1 VIPRIVRLPHP
12 LSDLNAGELVHYRWW
27 SDERTSWI
35 TDGIPKIVI
44 SIESGIASILTDHGL
59 SRVPITLLKRAE
71 DDDDAAFF
79 ADVL

>member
-27 SDERTSWI
+27 SDERSSWI
-35 TDGIPKIVI
+35 SDGVPKIVI

-59 SRVPITLLKRAE
+59 SRVPIALLKRAE
-71 DDDDAAFF
+71 DDDFDFF